1 MKKINKLIKIF
12 NKEKIDGYLIPK
24 NDEFFEEYTPDYND
38 RLNYISNFSGSYG
51 FSLIL
56 KSKNFLFVDGRYTL
70 QANNQSGK
78 YFKVITVPDKM
89 PNDILKNKKLS
100 IGFDPK
106 IFTKKTIDIYFGK
119 NDCRFKALKSNLI
132 DKIWKRKINKNKG
145 KFYNL
150 PKFSTG
156 KSYKS
161 KINKIVSFLKE
172 SGLIFNS

>member
-1 MKKINKLIKIF
+1 MIL
-12 NKEKIDGYLIPK
+12 DTK

-56 KSKNFLFVDGRYTL
+56 KSKILFVDGRYTL

-100 IGFDPK
+100 IGFDPNLL
-106 IFTKKTIDIYFGK
+106 KTIDIY
-119 NDCRFKALKSNLI
+119 LK
-132 DKIWKRKINKNKG
+132 K
-145 KFYNL
+145 
-150 PKFSTG
+150 
-156 KSYKS
+156 
-161 KINKIVSFLKE
+161 
-172 SGLIFNS
+172 